1 MNIKDPKIV
10 LQWLLDNKLVTTR
23 FNNHYQEQIIEI
35 TEFGIT
41 INELM
46 NKLREG
52 SKATKETEKFMKE
65 IDDNPYDAPPKT
77 KELLQVLVK
86 DINDIP
92 DGDVDRYL
100 IIGEIE
106 KIIKNIK

>member
-1 MNIKDPKIV
+1 MNIKDPKVV
-10 LQWLLDNKLVTTR
+10 LQWLLDNELVTTR
-23 FNNHYQEQIIEI
+23 FFKKYQEQIIEI

-46 NKLREG
+46 NKLKEG
-52 SKATKETEKFMKE
+52 SKADKETVKFMKE
-65 IDDNPYDAPPKT
+65 ADKNPYDSPPKT
-77 KELLQVLVK
+77 KELLQILVK
-86 DINDIP
+86 DIRDIP

-100 IIGEIE
+100 IIDEIK

>member
-10 LQWLLDNKLVTTR
+10 LQWLLDNELVTTR
-23 FNNHYQEQIIEI
+23 FFKKYQEQIIEI

-46 NKLREG
+46 NKLKEG
-52 SKATKETEKFMKE
+52 SKADKETEKFMKE
-65 IDDNPYDAPPKT
+65 ADENPYDSPPKT
-77 KELLQVLVK
+77 KELLQILVK
-86 DINDIP
+86 DIRDIP

-100 IIGEIE
+100 IIDEIK